1 MIRTEPFKCPS
12 CGALYQIV
20 KIEAGLET
28 IDHQLNCR
36 ACGAELNGRDGQFV
50 LKYYLLRNPG
60 QLRGR

>member
-20 KIEAGLET
+20 KIEAGRET

-36 ACGAELNGRDGQFV
+36 ACGAELSGRDGQFV